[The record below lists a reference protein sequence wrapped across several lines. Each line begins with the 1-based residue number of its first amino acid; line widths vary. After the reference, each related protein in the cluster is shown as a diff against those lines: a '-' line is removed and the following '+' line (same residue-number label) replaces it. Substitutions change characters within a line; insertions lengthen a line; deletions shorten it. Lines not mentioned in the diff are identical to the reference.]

1 MKAITKALL
10 ALSAFALVLASA
22 FAQQRLPA
30 VPLIAHNPYF
40 SVWSMADKLT
50 DQDTKHWTGARQP
63 IAGLA
68 RIDGKTFRF
77 MGAQPRNVPAMEQTS
92 LELTATHTVYT
103 FKAAGITLTA
113 SFFTPSLPRDL
124 DVLP

>member
-1 MKAITKALL
+1 MKSSSALL
-10 ALSAFALVLASA
+10 ILLFAANLATAPSFVA
-22 FAQQRLPA
+22 QAQQRPPA

-68 RIDGKTFRF
+68 LL
-77 MGAQPRNVPAMEQTS
+77 MV
-92 LELTATHTVYT
+92 ATVLL
-103 FKAAGITLTA
+103 AAGKRRA
-113 SFFTPSLPRDL
+113 
-124 DVLP
+124 